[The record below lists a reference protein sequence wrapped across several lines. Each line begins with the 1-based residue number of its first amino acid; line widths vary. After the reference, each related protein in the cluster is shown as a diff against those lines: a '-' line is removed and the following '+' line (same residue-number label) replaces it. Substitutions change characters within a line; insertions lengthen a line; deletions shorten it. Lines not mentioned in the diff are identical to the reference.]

1 VHRCPAT
8 CADADLVVVAITR
21 IEKATC
27 DEKKEEEALLW
38 RWKVEIYK
46 RGDGAL
52 DSLLGTRS
60 DSRLTFCFS
69 LTLLIETVTSPD

>member
-27 DEKKEEEALLW
+27 DEEGGRKDVVALES
-38 RWKVEIYK
+38 RDIQARRRSIGFTHKVIL
-46 RGDGAL
+46 A
-52 DSLLGTRS
+52 SLFVLH
-60 DSRLTFCFS
+60 LHF
-69 LTLLIETVTSPD
+69 